1 MSRKRLL
8 GVVLV
13 FAIGHASPALAGES
27 LLASATRLVREAGSE
42 AATAALR
49 ASPPRRVGAFAQ
61 ASQGVVATSGL
72 RKRTKLMIV
81 VGAAAAFAGTAY
93 AIDHRVRDVTPS
105 SLGTRQD

>member
-1 MSRKRLL
+1 VSRKRLL
-8 GVVLV
+8 GLALV
-13 FAIGHASPALAGES
+13 FALGHSAPALAGEN

-42 AATAALR
+42 AALR
-49 ASPPRRVGAFAQ
+49 ASPSRRVGVFAQ
-61 ASQGVVATSGL
+61 AGPGVVSTSGL

-105 SLGTRQD
+105 SLGTRAD